1 MITIFLDYHAGRW
14 WRLHKALNTAF
25 QFGAAVALAIASAV
39 TQEVDVKRHHSLWQ
53 EHRTGMVCSA
63 ATAGMGLLVSV
74 VGLMGDMGWSS
85 FKGIFLRARRRF
97 N

>member
-53 EHRTGMVCSA
+53 QYRTGLACSA
-63 ATAGMGLLVSV
+63 VTAGVGLLVSV
-74 VGLMGDMGWSS
+74 VGLLGANGWSR
-85 FKGIFLRARRRF
+85 FKAILLRGRRLS
-97 N
+97 